1 MNGAM
6 IMPNPSSE
14 PSFWRELADGTA
26 GPVVRVMVTIV
37 IGVCLAGLCALLSY
51 CLAALIPDWSRGDG
65 RYGIYPRDEL
75 VVGLGVMAVGAFIA
89 ASAWV
94 WSRRGRWRGI
104 VSPTISSVAIAV
116 ATIVLCL
123 IVDNSVRGE
132 KDFLFFG
139 LIMIGSAGVIL
150 VWVMRI
156 YRISRGRPMTNVSD
170 GLVNLHCPN
179 CGYRMVGL
187 KESRCPECGME
198 YTLDELLGKQNFSRN
213 I

>member
-1 MNGAM
+1 M
-6 IMPNPSSE
+6 ISPNTPTQ

-26 GPVVRVMVTIV
+26 GPVVRVMVTLV

-51 CLAALIPDWSRGDG
+51 CLAALIPAWSRGDG
-65 RYGIYPRDEL
+65 RFGIYPRDEL

-89 ASAWV
+89 ASAWL
-94 WSRRGRWRGI
+94 WSRKGRWRAI
-104 VSPTISSVAIAV
+104 VGPTISSVLIAV

-123 IVDNSVRGE
+123 LVGNGLGGD

-139 LIMIGSAGVIL
+139 LIMLGSAGVIL

-156 YRISRGRPMTNVSD
+156 YRISRGRPVKNVSD

-179 CGYRMVGL
+179 CNYRMVGL
-187 KESRCPECGME
+187 KESRCPECGTQ
-198 YTLDELLGKQNFSRN
+198 YTLDELLAKQNFSKTG
-213 I
+213 